1 MLALSTRTNKP
12 GASELELLMNREV
25 TKLISSLFDE
35 INAIFASSESHD
47 KSTSRISMP
56 LHFND
61 FAGYRGINTSN
72 RTGKIIDIHHK
83 PRS

>member
-1 MLALSTRTNKP
+1 MLALSTRTNKA
-12 GASELELLMNREV
+12 GASEWELLMNREV
-25 TKLISSLFDE
+25 RKLISSLFDE
-35 INAIFASSESHD
+35 INAIFAREESHD
-47 KSTSRISMP
+47 KSNSRVSVP
-56 LHFND
+56 LYFND